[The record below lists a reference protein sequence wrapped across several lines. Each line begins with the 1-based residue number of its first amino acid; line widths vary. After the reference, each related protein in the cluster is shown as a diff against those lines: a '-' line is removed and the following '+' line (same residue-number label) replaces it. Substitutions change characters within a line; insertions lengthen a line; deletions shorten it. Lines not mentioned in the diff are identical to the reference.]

1 MSPSQPVH
9 SRNEA
14 IQHLHGVILGELGP
28 GQLELAET
36 TEDVVQRRSDPE
48 VLLLEA
54 ERLALV
60 VVFVRVQ
67 DSRDRLGFFGLANGG
82 FVVTGVELGQ
92 VEADLAARGPKTDV
106 AASARSRES
115 E

>member
-1 MSPSQPVH
+1 M
-9 SRNEA
+9 
-14 IQHLHGVILGELGP
+14 
-28 GQLELAET
+28 
-36 TEDVVQRRSDPE
+36 QRRSDPE

-92 VEADLAARGPKTDV
+92 VEADLAARRPKTDV

-115 E
+115 EWWVTQAGSWHVAEPAYLTVSVS